1 MNYKKKMLTWLMA
14 ATLVFLLPSCEKP
27 ILEEEETTTQSQ
39 QAETTSNG
47 KSKDKN
53 KGNVVLRVSDFNL
66 VPITRNN
73 VDLTTYC
80 TRLNFVI
87 YKDGNKVESKSQL
100 KEDGN
105 FGEVT
110 FELDPDTYKLL
121 VLAHSSIAGNPVLS
135 DPENIQFTNKLG
147 YSDTFCYYG
156 DLEVKSEVTT
166 HELTLTRA
174 SSMLLFT
181 ITDEIPD
188 EVTHMYFYY
197 TGGSGVLNALTGYG
211 GNKDSRQEK
220 FVKVKGYSTPLEI
233 HVYTFLRDEEGYLDM
248 KVSALNAD
256 SVPVLTREFTHI
268 QMKRNT
274 VTEYK
279 GSFFAHEQ
287 GFSLLG
293 DTDWNDTIRLS
304 Y

>member
-1 MNYKKKMLTWLMA
+1 MS

-27 ILEEEETTTQSQ
+27 ILEEEETTVRPPQV
-39 QAETTSNG
+39 ETSGNG
-47 KSKDKN
+47 NSKDKDKN
-53 KGNVVLRVSDFNL
+53 KGNVMLRVTDFNL
-66 VPITRNN
+66 VPITRNS

-87 YKDGNKVESKSQL
+87 YKDGKKVDSKSQL

-105 FGEVT
+105 FGEVS
-110 FELDPDTYKLL
+110 FELDPGTYKLL
-121 VLAHSSIAGNPVLS
+121 VLAHSSIGGNPVLS

-156 DLEVKSEVTT
+156 DLEVKSEATT

-181 ITDEIPD
+181 ITDDIPE

-197 TGGSGVLNALTGYG
+197 TGGSGVLNATTGYG
-211 GNKDSRQEK
+211 GNVNSRQERNASI
-220 FVKVKGYSTPLEI
+220 KGYSAPLAI
-233 HVYTFLRDEEGYLDM
+233 HIYTFLRDDEGYLDV
-248 KVSALNAD
+248 KVEALDANKNVIL
-256 SVPVLTREFTHI
+256 SREFEQI
-268 QMKRNT
+268 YMKRNSI
-274 VTEYK
+274 TEYK
-279 GSFFAHEQ
+279 GSFFAQEQ

-293 DTDWNDTIRLS
+293 NTEWNDTIRLT